1 MNASSPRRVIKF
13 FVFLGSTFAMTA
25 IIPYPLRSVSTQ
37 RSCHHLMAFSSS
49 TICRS
54 FSTRYKV
61 TNRNRYDRFR
71 YCVRLAATNNKHG
84 DVSLNSPR
92 IATNTCD
99 VFRSKESDSMMAVAK
114 CTMEMLS
121 SNRRSFNRTWDRFN
135 PLIELILHSCKS
147 SNKKITS
154 IADVGCDHG
163 MLAMS
168 LACIAWVNQLGVND
182 KENQQHL
189 GSDEFLFS
197 NVFGTDVSSQAL
209 ENGGIASLKRV
220 NEALSKIE
228 LLNNNSSIDLPINFR
243 IGDGLN
249 ALRVDEADAVVIAG
263 MGVHTMIDIIYGKA
277 ETSTI
282 ILSPIDRVRT
292 NYLFLQPTNSRPEHL
307 IILYDCLQKKGF
319 ELCNETVAYVSG
331 RWYIN
336 ASFRRNDNKQF
347 GTMYRFPDHYLSNDE
362 IFDNYVKHHIQWL
375 KQITQNGPLAEEDRR
390 WLQHISTM
398 QDKDEW
404 RSLITWFIDV
414 HTIID

>member
-1 MNASSPRRVIKF
+1 
-13 FVFLGSTFAMTA
+13 
-25 IIPYPLRSVSTQ
+25 
-37 RSCHHLMAFSSS
+37 MAFASS

-61 TNRNRYDRFR
+61 VTNRNRYDRFR
-71 YCVRLAATNNKHG
+71 DCVRLAATNNNHG

-99 VFRSKESDSMMAVAK
+99 VFRSKESDNMMAVAK

-121 SNRRSFNRTWDRFN
+121 SNRRSFNRTWERFK
-135 PLIELILHSCKS
+135 PLIQLILHSCKS
-147 SNKKITS
+147 NKGIKS

-163 MLAMS
+163 MLTMS
-168 LACIAWVNQLGVND
+168 LACIAWVNQFGVND

-209 ENGGIASLKRV
+209 KNGGIASLKRV

-228 LLNNNSSIDLPINFR
+228 SLNNNSSIDLPINFR
-243 IGDGLN
+243 IGDGLD

-263 MGVHTMIDIIYGKA
+263 MGVHTMIDIMYGKA
-277 ETSTI
+277 ETSTT
-282 ILSPIDRVRT
+282 ILPPIDRVQT

-319 ELCNETVAYVSG
+319 ENMVQCTHY
-331 RWYIN
+331 
-336 ASFRRNDNKQF
+336 
-347 GTMYRFPDHYLSNDE
+347 YR
-362 IFDNYVKHHIQWL
+362 L
-375 KQITQNGPLAEEDRR
+375 KGYALM
-390 WLQHISTM
+390 LG
-398 QDKDEW
+398 
-404 RSLITWFIDV
+404 
-414 HTIID
+414 

>member
-1 MNASSPRRVIKF
+1 MA
-13 FVFLGSTFAMTA
+13 A
-25 IIPYPLRSVSTQ
+25 IIHYPLRSVSAQ

-71 YCVRLAATNNKHG
+71 DCVRLAATN
-84 DVSLNSPR
+84 SS
-92 IATNTCD
+92 NTRD
-99 VFRSKESDSMMAVAK
+99 VFRSSETDNMMAVAK

-121 SNRRSFNRTWDRFN
+121 SNRRSFNRTWERFN

-147 SNKKITS
+147 KKGIKA

-228 LLNNNSSIDLPINFR
+228 SLNNNSSINLPINFR
-243 IGDGLN
+243 IGDGLD

-263 MGVHTMIDIIYGKA
+263 MGVHTMIDIMYGKA
-277 ETSTI
+277 ETETSTT
-282 ILSPIDRVRT
+282 ILSPIDRVQT

-319 ELCNETVAYVSG
+319 ELCSETVAYVSG

-347 GTMYRFPDHYLSNDE
+347 DTMYRFPGHYLSNDE
-362 IFDNYVKHHIQWL
+362 IFDNYVKHHIEWL
-375 KQITQNGPLAEEDRR
+375 KQITQNGPLAEEDMR
-390 WLQHISTM
+390 WLKHISTM

-404 RSLITWFIDV
+404 RRLTTWYSDV

>member
-1 MNASSPRRVIKF
+1 MASLSTQFATIMNASSPRRVIKF
-13 FVFLGSTFAMTA
+13 FVFLGSTFAMAA
-25 IIPYPLRSVSTQ
+25 IIHYPLRSCN
-37 RSCHHLMAFSSS
+37 SCHHLMAFASS

-61 TNRNRYDRFR
+61 VTNRNRYDRFR
-71 YCVRLAATNNKHG
+71 DCVRLAATNNNHG

-99 VFRSKESDSMMAVAK
+99 VFRSKESDNMMAVAK

-121 SNRRSFNRTWDRFN
+121 SNRRSFNRTWERFK
-135 PLIELILHSCKS
+135 PLIQLILHSCKS
-147 SNKKITS
+147 NKGIKS

-163 MLAMS
+163 MLTMS
-168 LACIAWVNQLGVND
+168 LACIAWVNQFGVND

-209 ENGGIASLKRV
+209 KNGGIASLKRV

-228 LLNNNSSIDLPINFR
+228 SLNNNSSIDLPINFR
-243 IGDGLN
+243 IGDGLD

-263 MGVHTMIDIIYGKA
+263 MGVHTMIDIMYGKA
-277 ETSTI
+277 ETLRT
-282 ILSPIDRVRT
+282 ILSPIDRVQT

-319 ELCNETVAYVSG
+319 ENMVQCTHY
-331 RWYIN
+331 
-336 ASFRRNDNKQF
+336 
-347 GTMYRFPDHYLSNDE
+347 YR
-362 IFDNYVKHHIQWL
+362 L
-375 KQITQNGPLAEEDRR
+375 KGYALM
-390 WLQHISTM
+390 LG
-398 QDKDEW
+398 
-404 RSLITWFIDV
+404 
-414 HTIID
+414 

>member
-1 MNASSPRRVIKF
+1 MA
-13 FVFLGSTFAMTA
+13 T
-25 IIPYPLRSVSTQ
+25 IIHYPLRSVSTQ
-37 RSCHHLMAFSSS
+37 LRCHHPLVTFASS

-61 TNRNRYDRFR
+61 VTNRNRYDRFR
-71 YCVRLAATNNKHG
+71 DCIRLAVTNNNNSC
-84 DVSLNSPR
+84 DV
-92 IATNTCD
+92 
-99 VFRSKESDSMMAVAK
+99 VFRSSKTDNMAVAK

-135 PLIELILHSCKS
+135 PLIELILHSCKT
-147 SNKKITS
+147 NKGIKS

-168 LACIAWVNQLGVND
+168 LACIAWVNQLGYDSGENNSGEN

-189 GSDEFLFS
+189 VCDEFLFS

-228 LLNNNSSIDLPINFR
+228 SLNNNSSSIDLPINFR
-243 IGDGLN
+243 IGDGLD
-249 ALRVDEADAVVIAG
+249 ALCVDEADAVVIAG
-263 MGVHTMIDIIYGKA
+263 MGVHTMIDIMYGKA
-277 ETSTI
+277 ETSST
-282 ILSPIDRVRT
+282 ILSPIDRVQT

-307 IILYDCLQKKGF
+307 IILYDCLQKKMGF
-319 ELCNETVAYVSG
+319 ELCNETVAYVGG

-336 ASFRRNDNKQF
+336 ASFCRNDNKQND
-347 GTMYRFPDHYLSNDE
+347 TNQYRFPGHYLSNDV
-362 IFDNYVKHHIQWL
+362 FDNYVKHHIQWL

-390 WLQHISTM
+390 WLEHIST

-404 RSLITWFIDV
+404 RRLTTWYSDV

>member
-1 MNASSPRRVIKF
+1 MA
-13 FVFLGSTFAMTA
+13 A
-25 IIPYPLRSVSTQ
+25 IIHYPLRSVSTQ
-37 RSCHHLMAFSSS
+37 RISCHHLMAFSSS

-61 TNRNRYDRFR
+61 VTNRNRYDRFR
-71 YCVRLAATNNKHG
+71 DCVRLALTN
-84 DVSLNSPR
+84 SNSTR
-92 IATNTCD
+92 D
-99 VFRSKESDSMMAVAK
+99 VFRSSETDNMAVAK

-121 SNRRSFNRTWDRFN
+121 SNRRSFNRTWERFN

-147 SNKKITS
+147 NKGIKA

-209 ENGGIASLKRV
+209 KNGGIASLKRV

-228 LLNNNSSIDLPINFR
+228 SLNNNSSILPINFQ
-243 IGDGLN
+243 IGDGLD
-249 ALRVDEADAVVIAG
+249 AVDEADAVVIAG
-263 MGVHTMIDIIYGKA
+263 MGVHTMIDIMYGKA
-277 ETSTI
+277 ETSTT
-282 ILSPIDRVRT
+282 ILPPIDRAQT

-319 ELCNETVAYVSG
+319 ELCHETVAYVSG

-347 GTMYRFPDHYLSNDE
+347 DTMYRFPGHYLSNDE

-390 WLQHISTM
+390 WLQHISTT

-404 RSLITWFIDV
+404 RRLTTWL
-414 HTIID
+414 